1 MKPGMPRGDV
11 ALIANAY
18 IGSRTGGLIL
28 SGGEC
33 SISYMSPSSTPAITR
48 GLRSTAAEQRVRII
62 ASAIDIFARSGFQ
75 ATPVTEIAASAAVS
89 PAYVFRL
96 FDGKLGLFV
105 AAVDDCYQ
113 QVAAAMAAGVD
124 GSPTGD
130 PANRLGAMTAAYV
143 ALIRDRRLI
152 SLQVQGRC

>member
-1 MKPGMPRGDV
+1 M
-11 ALIANAY
+11 
-18 IGSRTGGLIL
+18 
-28 SGGEC
+28 
-33 SISYMSPSSTPAITR
+33 
-48 GLRSTAAEQRVRII
+48 RII